1 MRYLFNFFILQAV
14 EWCKRHG
21 RVFHITG
28 EATDKEDVYLV
39 RYIVLKTQWCCI
51 YIHRFMRS
59 DSSDPHDHPWNF
71 FTYIVSGGYVE
82 HFYDMSQPQTR
93 VDNSNWFV
101 KFPRRKYKSFW
112 TMRENV
118 RNPGSFAFRRAT
130 DIHRVVIPRSFK
142 LDEIEQAPLTA
153 CLMFSRQRHWGF
165 WPLKHRGSKFV
176 DWRRYLK
183 ISPSDPRI
191 QGSE

>member
-1 MRYLFNFFILQAV
+1 MRYLLNLLIHKAV
-14 EWCKRHG
+14 AWCKKNN
-21 RVFHITG
+21 RVFYITG

-39 RYIVLKTQWCCI
+39 RYIVLKSELCCI

-71 FTYIVSGGYVE
+71 FTYIVSGGYTE
-82 HFYDMSQPQTR
+82 HFYDVTKPQTNK
-93 VDNSNWFV
+93 DWFFYGV
-101 KFPRRKYKSFW
+101 KEHKYTSFW

-118 RNPGSFAFRRAT
+118 RKPGSFAFRRAT
-130 DIHRVVIPRSFK
+130 DIHRVVIPRTFK
-142 LDEIEQAPLTA
+142 LNEIEQAPLTA
-153 CLMFSRQRHWGF
+153 CIMFNRKRHWGF
-165 WPLKHRGSKFV
+165 WPLKDKGSKFV

-183 ISPSDPRI
+183 IRPSDPRI